1 MSLLAGILGI
11 ADTTLLSNL
20 VPTEVSDAV
29 NQLLARYEAERN
41 AWQNLFVED
50 ETQEWKTLYN
60 IGAVDEGQEIGPDG
74 RPLET
79 RPTGQIETAYPIK
92 RIGWAMGWNY
102 ETFAHMTV
110 ADLERVTASRQG
122 GNAKRHLREQFRAL
136 FNNANYTWKDAVHGD
151 LTIRRLA
158 NTDGTLYP
166 PAFNSDSEA
175 EDSHYLSSGYAN
187 TAISATNNPFV
198 TLKAEIVE
206 HFTEATTVVAIIN
219 PAQQAEIQAD
229 LPSFV
234 DAPAEGVVQGNDT
247 AVATPADGINVP
259 GTFIGTD
266 AASGVRVYV
275 SDSGRVPA
283 SYIYAQA
290 VGVPRPLRRRVHV
303 PATLRGF
310 KLEADEAHYPLF
322 KRTFVDRF
330 GYAVGNRLGAALM
343 FVDAGA
349 YANPAAYA

>member
-1 MSLLAGILGI
+1 MGLLAGILRI
-11 ADTTLLSNL
+11 EDTTLLSTL
-20 VPTEVSDAV
+20 TVPEVNEAV
-29 NQLLARYEAERN
+29 NALLARYEAERN
-41 AWQNLFVED
+41 AWQNFLVED
-50 ETQEWKTLYN
+50 ETTDWKTLYN
-60 IGAVDEGQEIGPDG
+60 IGGVDEGQEIGPDG

-79 RPTGQIETAYPIK
+79 RPTGQIETAYPI
-92 RIGWAMGWNY
+92 RRFGWAVGWNY

-122 GNAKRHLREQFRAL
+122 GNAKRHLREQFRAI
-136 FNNANYTWKDAVHGD
+136 FNNANYTYTDPVHGA

-158 NTDGTLYP
+158 NADGALYP
-166 PAFNSDSEA
+166 PTFASDTEA
-175 EDSHYLSSGYAN
+175 DDNHYVASGYAN
-187 TAISATNNPFV
+187 TAISATNNPFA

-206 HFTEATTVVAIIN
+206 HFSEATGVVAIIN
-219 PAQQAEIQAD
+219 SAQQAEIQAD

-234 DAPAEGVVQGNDT
+234 DAPVDGVTQGNDT
-247 AVATPADGINVP
+247 AVATAADGINVP

-303 PATLRGF
+303 PETLRGF
-310 KLEADEAHYPLF
+310 KLEADEQHYPLF
-322 KRTFVDRF
+322 KRTYIDRF
-330 GYAVGNRLGAALM
+330 GYAVANRLSAAIM

-349 YANPAAYA
+349 WANPAAYA